1 MPSTSQKAR
10 CTLLWICSPVLICIF
25 TLFCL
30 IFIFCIFVLQSYGL
44 CCRNTRSSQPSKFN
58 YYSSLTSLW
67 MYWSKLTLFCNK
79 NFISFSFSFLF
90 RLASTLLL
98 HPTWY
103 QTHPV
108 MTWERHLLLIKH
120 SLMASLFVC
129 LLHTQHF
136 YLPVLVL
143 EILSCSR
150 QKYVL
155 FFEKKSPT
163 SSSLTYPP
171 LFPDWLLRALY
182 VIELGLEGEEC

>member
-1 MPSTSQKAR
+1 
-10 CTLLWICSPVLICIF
+10 
-25 TLFCL
+25 
-30 IFIFCIFVLQSYGL
+30 
-44 CCRNTRSSQPSKFN
+44 
-58 YYSSLTSLW
+58 

-79 NFISFSFSFLF
+79 NFISFSFFFHF

-108 MTWERHLLLIKH
+108 MTWEHHLLLIKH

-155 FFEKKSPT
+155 FFWKNVLYLLLPSLPPFISWLITACIVCHWTWIRRRRVLAFNARSFFSYFPWLVWST
-163 SSSLTYPP
+163 SHHLCTKPSL
-171 LFPDWLLRALY
+171 
-182 VIELGLEGEEC
+182 